1 MNTDHAYTYIHLEE
15 RNLTKTRK
23 QKQKYTWEELQSIW
37 HTVASEG
44 FILYNPFVQNTPVE
58 GHGVLHLFHWCNSAS
73 SRGLRGVF
81 QSVFFVIRG
90 WFHHRFRK
98 PDLFLCLV
106 ISGTCKGKSHGDF
119 KINIYCKQDQP
130 GDAWKSEKR
139 VHIPPISDSI
149 FFMKSERRRL
159 WSCSAIRTALPETAN
174 TAMNPTP
181 IPAEPSMFHP
191 FFSSF
196 FPFFFFFLLIWI
208 KDCEMDHHQI
218 QNESWWKYGNRINI
232 LREEEERMM
241 KKNEKGRS
249 GSWGFWG
256 AFKEA
261 ALTYQ
266 ECPPILRGRRELTR
280 LGTSNL
286 IYIFFLFFYFIYLF
300 LDL

>member
-1 MNTDHAYTYIHLEE
+1 MRQSNNKIFVNLFDEHRSCIYIHTLEE

-139 VHIPPISDSI
+139 AHIPPISDSI

-191 FFSSF
+191 FFFF
-196 FPFFFFFLLIWI
+196 FPPNLDQRLWNGSSSNTKRELVKIW
-208 KDCEMDHHQI
+208 KSHKHTKRRGREDD
-218 QNESWWKYGNRINI
+218 
-232 LREEEERMM
+232 EEEWER
-241 KKNEKGRS
+241 EK
-249 GSWGFWG
+249 W
-256 AFKEA
+256 
-261 ALTYQ
+261 
-266 ECPPILRGRRELTR
+266 
-280 LGTSNL
+280 
-286 IYIFFLFFYFIYLF
+286 
-300 LDL
+300 